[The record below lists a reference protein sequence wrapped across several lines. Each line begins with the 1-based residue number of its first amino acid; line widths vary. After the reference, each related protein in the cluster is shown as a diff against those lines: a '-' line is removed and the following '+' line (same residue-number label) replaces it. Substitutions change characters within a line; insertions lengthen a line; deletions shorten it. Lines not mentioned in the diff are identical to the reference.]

1 MNKDSEITHLA
12 NQILQERLLL
22 QKLSNQVYELMLQD
36 LRIQCD
42 RSRNYRMQ

>member
-1 MNKDSEITHLA
+1 MNKDSEITYLA

-42 RSRNYRMQ
+42 RFRNYRM